1 MLKPEYFNDKA
12 DRMIE
17 LYRQLEDYI
26 FKDIAYRLLKSQ
38 SVSGTA
44 DRLIWKLE
52 QMGESRA
59 EIMNKLSKLTGL
71 SKRELKELLQDA
83 VITSWNDDL
92 STFNQMGINIVNPLE
107 NQAVMSVMNAEYQK
121 CQGELDNLTRTTMN
135 QAQVDLTRML
145 DEAELR
151 VASGVQ
157 SYSSAVCEILDN
169 YAKKGMV
176 IEYPTG
182 THRSLEA
189 AVRCCVVTSMNQ
201 TSAQIT
207 NQYILEGGIEYVLV
221 SAHLGARIQQP
232 GQPYL
237 AGHENWQGKVYRIRG
252 SEPGYPNLLEMTG
265 YDIGENGAGKVVNPL
280 GLHGYNCR
288 HSHQPWDKALKNP
301 YVDENGKST
310 IDTEESRKLY
320 QNQQKQR
327 AMERSIRA
335 TKRRLL
341 MKQQEIDLVA
351 ETDVKEI
358 LQNDYDKL
366 AYKLREQNKA
376 YNEFC
381 AENDLQKQSDRLK
394 VAGYKREQAAK
405 ANGRAR
411 AFENSNNVDEVEGNF
426 AELLKTASNKLT
438 THKPISLNEMNGK
451 YVTEVRAVID
461 SAPENVQSIINKYSD
476 KIQFVN
482 EKFNGTAHTVKGKI
496 YCNLKV
502 DAYDKRGAW
511 TTTFHEIGHS
521 IDAATN
527 KISCKYPF
535 FGQYLKKDF
544 DSLVK
549 LYQAEYNI
557 TKEKA
562 YIEIGEKLKPEKY
575 HMLSDLVGGITN
587 NQCRGSFFHKK
598 ENYWKKPHRLESE
611 AFAHFFSAVAR
622 NDEVKITA
630 IKGMFPNAFE
640 EFERLLE
647 EIK

>member
-26 FKDIAYRLLKSQ
+26 FKDIAYRLLESQ

-71 SKRELKELLQDA
+71 SKRELKELLQDS

-92 STFNQMGINIVNPLE
+92 STFNQIGINIVNPLE

-121 CQGELDNLTRTTMN
+121 CQGELNNLTRTTMN

-145 DEAELR
+145 DEAEMR

-176 IEYPTG
+176 VEYPTG

-381 AENDLQKQSDRLK
+381 TENDLQKQSDRLK

-405 ANGRAR
+405 ARGRAR
-411 AFENSNNVDEVEGNF
+411 AFENRSI
-426 AELLKTASNKLT
+426 K
-438 THKPISLNEMNGK
+438 KPM
-451 YVTEVRAVID
+451 
-461 SAPENVQSIINKYSD
+461 
-476 KIQFVN
+476 
-482 EKFNGTAHTVKGKI
+482 
-496 YCNLKV
+496 
-502 DAYDKRGAW
+502 
-511 TTTFHEIGHS
+511 
-521 IDAATN
+521 
-527 KISCKYPF
+527 
-535 FGQYLKKDF
+535 
-544 DSLVK
+544 
-549 LYQAEYNI
+549 
-557 TKEKA
+557 EKA
-562 YIEIGEKLKPEKY
+562 KNTGYTKRTK
-575 HMLSDLVGGITN
+575 
-587 NQCRGSFFHKK
+587 
-598 ENYWKKPHRLESE
+598 
-611 AFAHFFSAVAR
+611 
-622 NDEVKITA
+622 
-630 IKGMFPNAFE
+630 E
-640 EFERLLE
+640 EFEQIAQQIKKEITHYSDRPSKWSGKIIVNNSLINDDALGIKEWSCNISVVDTVDDGVIWHEMLHSCSGSYYKPEVYSTNEYIEEATVEWLKQQICKEKNLINACAYEDKTIVLQALNNRFSFGTDAEFAKEIFNIPLPERYQWLENRVDECLRQAGASFEDYNEVIGFVERL
-647 EIK
+647 KGGRNG

>member
-17 LYRQLEDYI
+17 LYRQMEDYI

-38 SVSGTA
+38 SVAGTA

-121 CQGELDNLTRTTMN
+121 CQGELNNLTRTTMN

-145 DEAELR
+145 DEAEMR
-151 VASGVQ
+151 VANGVQ

-341 MKQQEIDLVA
+341 MKQQEIDLAA

-381 AENDLQKQSDRLK
+381 TGNDLQKQSDRLK

-411 AFENSNNVDEVEGNF
+411 AFSSKSNENIKKSGAVYSYKNDPDGSKRQGI
-426 AELLKTASNKLT
+426 AEKLYEQT
-438 THKPISLNEMNGK
+438 RNRNSM
-451 YVTEVRAVID
+451 YEVRAIAKNSGMSESDIKKVYDHIYT
-461 SAPENVQSIINKYSD
+461 NKHLF
-476 KIQFVN
+476 K
-482 EKFNGTAHTVKGKI
+482 NGTIHLFDPDYEMAQSWQRLRNNNNIQPHDITL
-496 YCNLKV
+496 LK
-502 DAYDKRGAW
+502 
-511 TTTFHEIGHS
+511 HE
-521 IDAATN
+521 
-527 KISCKYPF
+527 
-535 FGQYLKKDF
+535 L
-544 DSLVK
+544 
-549 LYQAEYNI
+549 AEYNI
-557 TKEKA
+557 MGESIDIEYEPVHNEVTKKYNYQKELMQ
-562 YIEIGEKLKPEKY
+562 YLKE
-575 HMLSDLVGGITN
+575 
-587 NQCRGSFFHKK
+587 RGR
-598 ENYWKKPHRLESE
+598 E
-611 AFAHFFSAVAR
+611 
-622 NDEVKITA
+622 
-630 IKGMFPNAFE
+630 
-640 EFERLLE
+640 
-647 EIK
+647 

>member
-59 EIMNKLSKLTGL
+59 KIMNKLSKLTGL

-92 STFNQMGINIVNPLE
+92 STFNQIGINIVNPLE

-145 DEAELR
+145 DEAEMR

-176 IEYPTG
+176 VEYPTG

-381 AENDLQKQSDRLK
+381 TENDLQKQSDRLK

-405 ANGRAR
+405 ARGRAR
-411 AFENSNNVDEVEGNF
+411 AFENRSI
-426 AELLKTASNKLT
+426 K
-438 THKPISLNEMNGK
+438 KPM
-451 YVTEVRAVID
+451 
-461 SAPENVQSIINKYSD
+461 
-476 KIQFVN
+476 
-482 EKFNGTAHTVKGKI
+482 
-496 YCNLKV
+496 
-502 DAYDKRGAW
+502 
-511 TTTFHEIGHS
+511 
-521 IDAATN
+521 
-527 KISCKYPF
+527 
-535 FGQYLKKDF
+535 
-544 DSLVK
+544 
-549 LYQAEYNI
+549 
-557 TKEKA
+557 EKA
-562 YIEIGEKLKPEKY
+562 KNTGYTKRTK
-575 HMLSDLVGGITN
+575 
-587 NQCRGSFFHKK
+587 
-598 ENYWKKPHRLESE
+598 
-611 AFAHFFSAVAR
+611 
-622 NDEVKITA
+622 
-630 IKGMFPNAFE
+630 E
-640 EFERLLE
+640 EFEQIAQQIKKEITHYSDRPSKWSGKIIVNNSLINDDALGIKEWSCNISVVDTVDDGVIWHEMLHSCSGSYYKPEVYSTNEYIEEATVEWLKQQICKEKNLINACAYEDKTIVLQALNNRFSFGTDAEFAKEIFNIPLPERYQWLENRVDECLRQAGASFEDYNEVIGFVERL
-647 EIK
+647 KGGRNG

>member
-92 STFNQMGINIVNPLE
+92 STFNQIGINIVNPLE

-145 DEAELR
+145 DEAEMR

-176 IEYPTG
+176 VEYPTG

-301 YVDENGKST
+301 YIDENGKST

-381 AENDLQKQSDRLK
+381 TENDLQKQSDRLK

-405 ANGRAR
+405 ARGRAR
-411 AFENSNNVDEVEGNF
+411 AFENRSI
-426 AELLKTASNKLT
+426 K
-438 THKPISLNEMNGK
+438 KPM
-451 YVTEVRAVID
+451 
-461 SAPENVQSIINKYSD
+461 
-476 KIQFVN
+476 
-482 EKFNGTAHTVKGKI
+482 
-496 YCNLKV
+496 
-502 DAYDKRGAW
+502 
-511 TTTFHEIGHS
+511 
-521 IDAATN
+521 
-527 KISCKYPF
+527 
-535 FGQYLKKDF
+535 
-544 DSLVK
+544 
-549 LYQAEYNI
+549 
-557 TKEKA
+557 EKA
-562 YIEIGEKLKPEKY
+562 KNTGYTKRTK
-575 HMLSDLVGGITN
+575 
-587 NQCRGSFFHKK
+587 
-598 ENYWKKPHRLESE
+598 
-611 AFAHFFSAVAR
+611 
-622 NDEVKITA
+622 
-630 IKGMFPNAFE
+630 E
-640 EFERLLE
+640 EFEQIAQQIKKEITHYSDRPSKWSGKIIVNNSLINDDALGIKEWSCNISVVDTVDDGVIWHEMLHSCSGSYYKPEVYSTNEYIEEATVEWLKQQICKEKNLINACAYEDKTIVLQALNNRFSFGTDAEFAKEIFNIPLPERYQWLENRVDECLRQAGASFEDYNEVIGFVERL
-647 EIK
+647 KGGRNG

>member
-121 CQGELDNLTRTTMN
+121 CQGELNNLTRTTMN

-145 DEAELR
+145 DEAEMR

-176 IEYPTG
+176 VEYPTG

-381 AENDLQKQSDRLK
+381 TENDLQKQSDRLK

-411 AFENSNNVDEVEGNF
+411 AFSSKPNENIRKSGAVYSYKNDPDGSKRQGI
-426 AELLKTASNKLT
+426 AEKLYEQT
-438 THKPISLNEMNGK
+438 RNRNSM
-451 YVTEVRAVID
+451 YEVRAIAKNSGMSEADIKKVYDHIYT
-461 SAPENVQSIINKYSD
+461 NKHLF
-476 KIQFVN
+476 K
-482 EKFNGTAHTVKGKI
+482 NGTIHLFDPDYEMAQSWQRLRNNNNIQPHDITL
-496 YCNLKV
+496 LK
-502 DAYDKRGAW
+502 
-511 TTTFHEIGHS
+511 HE
-521 IDAATN
+521 
-527 KISCKYPF
+527 
-535 FGQYLKKDF
+535 L
-544 DSLVK
+544 
-549 LYQAEYNI
+549 AEYNI
-557 TKEKA
+557 MGESIDIEYEPVHNEVTKKYNYQKELMQ
-562 YIEIGEKLKPEKY
+562 YLKE
-575 HMLSDLVGGITN
+575 
-587 NQCRGSFFHKK
+587 RGR
-598 ENYWKKPHRLESE
+598 E
-611 AFAHFFSAVAR
+611 
-622 NDEVKITA
+622 
-630 IKGMFPNAFE
+630 
-640 EFERLLE
+640 
-647 EIK
+647 

>member
-92 STFNQMGINIVNPLE
+92 STFNQIGINIVNPLE

-121 CQGELDNLTRTTMN
+121 CQGELNNLTRTTMN

-145 DEAELR
+145 DEAEMR

-176 IEYPTG
+176 VEYPTG

-351 ETDVKEI
+351 EIDVKEI

-381 AENDLQKQSDRLK
+381 TENDLQKQSDRLK

-411 AFENSNNVDEVEGNF
+411 AFSS
-426 AELLKTASNKLT
+426 K
-438 THKPISLNEMNGK
+438 LNENIKKSGAVYSYKNDPDGSKRQGIAEKLYEQTRNRNSM
-451 YVTEVRAVID
+451 YEVRAIAKNSGMSEADIKKVYDHIYT
-461 SAPENVQSIINKYSD
+461 NKHLF
-476 KIQFVN
+476 K
-482 EKFNGTAHTVKGKI
+482 NGTIHLFDPDYEMAQSWQRLRNNNNIQPHDITL
-496 YCNLKV
+496 LK
-502 DAYDKRGAW
+502 
-511 TTTFHEIGHS
+511 HE
-521 IDAATN
+521 
-527 KISCKYPF
+527 
-535 FGQYLKKDF
+535 L
-544 DSLVK
+544 
-549 LYQAEYNI
+549 AEYNI
-557 TKEKA
+557 MGESIDIEYEPVHNEVTKKYNYQKELMQ
-562 YIEIGEKLKPEKY
+562 YLKE
-575 HMLSDLVGGITN
+575 
-587 NQCRGSFFHKK
+587 RGR
-598 ENYWKKPHRLESE
+598 E
-611 AFAHFFSAVAR
+611 
-622 NDEVKITA
+622 
-630 IKGMFPNAFE
+630 
-640 EFERLLE
+640 
-647 EIK
+647 

>member
-121 CQGELDNLTRTTMN
+121 CQGKLDNLTRTTMN

-145 DEAELR
+145 DEAEMR

-176 IEYPTG
+176 VEYPTG

-381 AENDLQKQSDRLK
+381 TENDLQKQSDRLK

-411 AFENSNNVDEVEGNF
+411 AFSS
-426 AELLKTASNKLT
+426 K
-438 THKPISLNEMNGK
+438 LNENIKKSGAVYSYKNDPDGSKRQGIAEKLYEQTRNRNSM
-451 YVTEVRAVID
+451 YEVRAIAKNSGMSEADIKKVYDHIYT
-461 SAPENVQSIINKYSD
+461 NKHLF
-476 KIQFVN
+476 K
-482 EKFNGTAHTVKGKI
+482 NGTIHLFDPDYEMAQSWQRLRNNNNIQPHDITL
-496 YCNLKV
+496 LK
-502 DAYDKRGAW
+502 
-511 TTTFHEIGHS
+511 HE
-521 IDAATN
+521 
-527 KISCKYPF
+527 
-535 FGQYLKKDF
+535 L
-544 DSLVK
+544 
-549 LYQAEYNI
+549 AEYNI
-557 TKEKA
+557 MGESIDIEYEPVHNEVTKKYNYQKELMQ
-562 YIEIGEKLKPEKY
+562 YLKE
-575 HMLSDLVGGITN
+575 
-587 NQCRGSFFHKK
+587 RGR
-598 ENYWKKPHRLESE
+598 E
-611 AFAHFFSAVAR
+611 
-622 NDEVKITA
+622 
-630 IKGMFPNAFE
+630 
-640 EFERLLE
+640 
-647 EIK
+647 

>member
-92 STFNQMGINIVNPLE
+92 STFNQIGINIVNPLE

-135 QAQVDLTRML
+135 QAQVDLTGML
-145 DEAELR
+145 DEAEMR

-176 IEYPTG
+176 VEYPTG

-381 AENDLQKQSDRLK
+381 TENDLQKQSDRLK

-405 ANGRAR
+405 ARGRAR
-411 AFENSNNVDEVEGNF
+411 AFENRSI
-426 AELLKTASNKLT
+426 K
-438 THKPISLNEMNGK
+438 KPM
-451 YVTEVRAVID
+451 
-461 SAPENVQSIINKYSD
+461 
-476 KIQFVN
+476 
-482 EKFNGTAHTVKGKI
+482 
-496 YCNLKV
+496 
-502 DAYDKRGAW
+502 
-511 TTTFHEIGHS
+511 
-521 IDAATN
+521 
-527 KISCKYPF
+527 
-535 FGQYLKKDF
+535 
-544 DSLVK
+544 
-549 LYQAEYNI
+549 
-557 TKEKA
+557 EKA
-562 YIEIGEKLKPEKY
+562 KNTGYTKRTK
-575 HMLSDLVGGITN
+575 
-587 NQCRGSFFHKK
+587 
-598 ENYWKKPHRLESE
+598 
-611 AFAHFFSAVAR
+611 
-622 NDEVKITA
+622 
-630 IKGMFPNAFE
+630 E
-640 EFERLLE
+640 EFEQIAQQIKKEITHYSDRPSKWSGKIIVNNSLINDDALGIKEWSCNISVVDTVDDGVIWHEMLHSCSGSYYKPEVYSTNEYIEEATVEWLKQQICKEKNLINACAYEDKTIVLQALNNRFSFGTDAEFAKEIFNIPLPERYQWLENRVDECLRQAGASFEDYNEVIGFVERL
-647 EIK
+647 KGGRNG

>member
-145 DEAELR
+145 DEAEMR

-176 IEYPTG
+176 VEYPTG

-221 SAHLGARIQQP
+221 SAHFGARIQQP

-381 AENDLQKQSDRLK
+381 TENDLQKQSDRLK

-405 ANGRAR
+405 ARGRAR
-411 AFENSNNVDEVEGNF
+411 AFENRSI
-426 AELLKTASNKLT
+426 K
-438 THKPISLNEMNGK
+438 KPM
-451 YVTEVRAVID
+451 
-461 SAPENVQSIINKYSD
+461 
-476 KIQFVN
+476 
-482 EKFNGTAHTVKGKI
+482 
-496 YCNLKV
+496 
-502 DAYDKRGAW
+502 
-511 TTTFHEIGHS
+511 
-521 IDAATN
+521 
-527 KISCKYPF
+527 
-535 FGQYLKKDF
+535 
-544 DSLVK
+544 
-549 LYQAEYNI
+549 
-557 TKEKA
+557 EKA
-562 YIEIGEKLKPEKY
+562 KNTGYTKRTK
-575 HMLSDLVGGITN
+575 
-587 NQCRGSFFHKK
+587 
-598 ENYWKKPHRLESE
+598 
-611 AFAHFFSAVAR
+611 
-622 NDEVKITA
+622 
-630 IKGMFPNAFE
+630 E
-640 EFERLLE
+640 EFEQIAQQIKKEITHYSDRPSKWSGKIIVNNSLINDDALGIKEWSCNISVVDTVDDGVIWHEMLHSCSGSYYKPEVYSTNEYIEEATVEWLKQQICKEKNLINACAYEDKTIVLQALNNRFSFGTDAEFAKEIFNIPLPERYQWLENRVDECLRQAGASFEDYNEVIGFVERL
-647 EIK
+647 KGGRNG

>member
-92 STFNQMGINIVNPLE
+92 STFNQIGINIVNPLE

-145 DEAELR
+145 DEAEMR

-176 IEYPTG
+176 VEYPTG

-301 YVDENGKST
+301 YVDEKGKST

-351 ETDVKEI
+351 EIDVKEI

-381 AENDLQKQSDRLK
+381 TENDLQKQSDRLK

-411 AFENSNNVDEVEGNF
+411 AFSS
-426 AELLKTASNKLT
+426 K
-438 THKPISLNEMNGK
+438 LNENIKKSGAVYSYKNDPDGSKRQGIAEKLYEQTRNRNSM
-451 YVTEVRAVID
+451 YEVRAIAKNSGMSEADIKKVYDHIYT
-461 SAPENVQSIINKYSD
+461 NKHLF
-476 KIQFVN
+476 K
-482 EKFNGTAHTVKGKI
+482 NGTIHLFDPDYEMAQSWQRLRNNNNIQPHDITL
-496 YCNLKV
+496 LK
-502 DAYDKRGAW
+502 
-511 TTTFHEIGHS
+511 HE
-521 IDAATN
+521 
-527 KISCKYPF
+527 
-535 FGQYLKKDF
+535 L
-544 DSLVK
+544 
-549 LYQAEYNI
+549 AEYNI
-557 TKEKA
+557 MGESIDIEYEPVHNEVTKKYNYQKELMQ
-562 YIEIGEKLKPEKY
+562 YLKE
-575 HMLSDLVGGITN
+575 
-587 NQCRGSFFHKK
+587 RGR
-598 ENYWKKPHRLESE
+598 E
-611 AFAHFFSAVAR
+611 
-622 NDEVKITA
+622 
-630 IKGMFPNAFE
+630 
-640 EFERLLE
+640 
-647 EIK
+647 

>member
-92 STFNQMGINIVNPLE
+92 SRFNQIGINIVNPLE

-145 DEAELR
+145 DEAEMR

-176 IEYPTG
+176 VEYPTG

-381 AENDLQKQSDRLK
+381 TENDLQKQSDRLK

-405 ANGRAR
+405 ARGRAR
-411 AFENSNNVDEVEGNF
+411 AFENRSIKNRWKKQKIQ
-426 AELLKTASNKLT
+426 AILKEQRK
-438 THKPISLNEMNGK
+438 SLN
-451 YVTEVRAVID
+451 
-461 SAPENVQSIINKYSD
+461 
-476 KIQFVN
+476 
-482 EKFNGTAHTVKGKI
+482 
-496 YCNLKV
+496 
-502 DAYDKRGAW
+502 
-511 TTTFHEIGHS
+511 
-521 IDAATN
+521 
-527 KISCKYPF
+527 
-535 FGQYLKKDF
+535 
-544 DSLVK
+544 
-549 LYQAEYNI
+549 
-557 TKEKA
+557 
-562 YIEIGEKLKPEKY
+562 
-575 HMLSDLVGGITN
+575 
-587 NQCRGSFFHKK
+587 
-598 ENYWKKPHRLESE
+598 RL
-611 AFAHFFSAVAR
+611 HNR
-622 NDEVKITA
+622 
-630 IKGMFPNAFE
+630 
-640 EFERLLE
+640 
-647 EIK
+647 

>member
-92 STFNQMGINIVNPLE
+92 SRFNQIGINIVNPLE

-145 DEAELR
+145 DEAEMR

-176 IEYPTG
+176 VEYPTG

-381 AENDLQKQSDRLK
+381 TENDLQKQSDRLK

-405 ANGRAR
+405 ARGRAR
-411 AFENSNNVDEVEGNF
+411 AFENRSI
-426 AELLKTASNKLT
+426 K
-438 THKPISLNEMNGK
+438 KPM
-451 YVTEVRAVID
+451 
-461 SAPENVQSIINKYSD
+461 
-476 KIQFVN
+476 
-482 EKFNGTAHTVKGKI
+482 
-496 YCNLKV
+496 
-502 DAYDKRGAW
+502 
-511 TTTFHEIGHS
+511 
-521 IDAATN
+521 
-527 KISCKYPF
+527 
-535 FGQYLKKDF
+535 
-544 DSLVK
+544 
-549 LYQAEYNI
+549 
-557 TKEKA
+557 EKA
-562 YIEIGEKLKPEKY
+562 KNTGYTKRTK
-575 HMLSDLVGGITN
+575 
-587 NQCRGSFFHKK
+587 
-598 ENYWKKPHRLESE
+598 
-611 AFAHFFSAVAR
+611 
-622 NDEVKITA
+622 
-630 IKGMFPNAFE
+630 E
-640 EFERLLE
+640 EFEQIAQQIKKEITHYSDRPSKWSGKIIVNNSLINDDALGIKEWSCNISVVDTVDDGVIWHEMLHSCSGSYYKPEVYSTNEYIEEATVEWLKQQICKEKNLINACAYEDKTIVLQALNNRFSFGTDAEFAREIFNIPLPERYQWLENRVDECLRQAGASFEDYNEVIGFVERL
-647 EIK
+647 KGGRNG

>member
-44 DRLIWKLE
+44 DRLVWKLE

-145 DEAELR
+145 DEAEMR

-157 SYSSAVCEILDN
+157 SYSSEVCEILDN

-176 IEYPTG
+176 VEYPTG

-301 YVDENGKST
+301 YVDEKGKST

-351 ETDVKEI
+351 EIDVKEI

-381 AENDLQKQSDRLK
+381 TENDLQKQSDRLK

-411 AFENSNNVDEVEGNF
+411 AFSS
-426 AELLKTASNKLT
+426 K
-438 THKPISLNEMNGK
+438 LNENIKKSGAVYSYKNDPDGSKRQGIAEKLYEQTRNRNSM
-451 YVTEVRAVID
+451 YEVRAIAKNSGMSEADIKKVYDHIYT
-461 SAPENVQSIINKYSD
+461 NKHLF
-476 KIQFVN
+476 K
-482 EKFNGTAHTVKGKI
+482 NGTIHLFDPDYEMAQSWQRLRNNNNIQPHDITL
-496 YCNLKV
+496 LK
-502 DAYDKRGAW
+502 
-511 TTTFHEIGHS
+511 HE
-521 IDAATN
+521 
-527 KISCKYPF
+527 
-535 FGQYLKKDF
+535 L
-544 DSLVK
+544 
-549 LYQAEYNI
+549 AEYNI
-557 TKEKA
+557 MGESIDIEYEPVHNEVTKKYNYQKELMQ
-562 YIEIGEKLKPEKY
+562 YLKE
-575 HMLSDLVGGITN
+575 
-587 NQCRGSFFHKK
+587 RGR
-598 ENYWKKPHRLESE
+598 E
-611 AFAHFFSAVAR
+611 
-622 NDEVKITA
+622 
-630 IKGMFPNAFE
+630 
-640 EFERLLE
+640 
-647 EIK
+647 

>member
-92 STFNQMGINIVNPLE
+92 SRFNQIGINIVNPLE

-145 DEAELR
+145 DEAEMR

-176 IEYPTG
+176 VEYPTG

-301 YVDENGKST
+301 YVDEKGKST

-381 AENDLQKQSDRLK
+381 TGNDLQKQSDRLK

-411 AFENSNNVDEVEGNF
+411 AFSSKSNENIKKSGAVYSYKNDPDGSKRQGI
-426 AELLKTASNKLT
+426 AEKLYEQT
-438 THKPISLNEMNGK
+438 RNRNSM
-451 YVTEVRAVID
+451 YEVRAIAKNSGMSESDIKKVYDHIYT
-461 SAPENVQSIINKYSD
+461 NKHLF
-476 KIQFVN
+476 K
-482 EKFNGTAHTVKGKI
+482 NGTIHLFDPDYEMAQSWQRLRNNNNIQPHDITL
-496 YCNLKV
+496 LK
-502 DAYDKRGAW
+502 
-511 TTTFHEIGHS
+511 HE
-521 IDAATN
+521 
-527 KISCKYPF
+527 
-535 FGQYLKKDF
+535 L
-544 DSLVK
+544 
-549 LYQAEYNI
+549 AEYNI
-557 TKEKA
+557 MGESIDIEYEPVHNEVTKKYNYQKELMQ
-562 YIEIGEKLKPEKY
+562 YLKE
-575 HMLSDLVGGITN
+575 
-587 NQCRGSFFHKK
+587 RGR
-598 ENYWKKPHRLESE
+598 E
-611 AFAHFFSAVAR
+611 
-622 NDEVKITA
+622 
-630 IKGMFPNAFE
+630 
-640 EFERLLE
+640 
-647 EIK
+647 

>member
-92 STFNQMGINIVNPLE
+92 STFNQIGINIVNPLE

-121 CQGELDNLTRTTMN
+121 CQGELYNLTRTTMN
-135 QAQVDLTRML
+135 QAQVDLTGML
-145 DEAELR
+145 DEAEMR

-176 IEYPTG
+176 VEYPTG

-301 YVDENGKST
+301 YVDEKGKST

-381 AENDLQKQSDRLK
+381 TENDLQKQSDRLK

-411 AFENSNNVDEVEGNF
+411 AFSS
-426 AELLKTASNKLT
+426 K
-438 THKPISLNEMNGK
+438 LNENIKKSGAVYSYKNDPDGSKRQGIAEKLYEQTRNRNSM
-451 YVTEVRAVID
+451 YEVRAIAKNSGMSEADIKKVYDHIYT
-461 SAPENVQSIINKYSD
+461 NKHLF
-476 KIQFVN
+476 K
-482 EKFNGTAHTVKGKI
+482 NGTIHLFDPDYEMAQSWQRLRNNNNIQPHDITL
-496 YCNLKV
+496 LK
-502 DAYDKRGAW
+502 
-511 TTTFHEIGHS
+511 HE
-521 IDAATN
+521 
-527 KISCKYPF
+527 
-535 FGQYLKKDF
+535 L
-544 DSLVK
+544 
-549 LYQAEYNI
+549 AEYNI
-557 TKEKA
+557 MGESIDIEYEPVHNEVTKKYNYQKELMQ
-562 YIEIGEKLKPEKY
+562 YLKE
-575 HMLSDLVGGITN
+575 
-587 NQCRGSFFHKK
+587 RGR
-598 ENYWKKPHRLESE
+598 E
-611 AFAHFFSAVAR
+611 
-622 NDEVKITA
+622 
-630 IKGMFPNAFE
+630 
-640 EFERLLE
+640 
-647 EIK
+647 

>member
-92 STFNQMGINIVNPLE
+92 STFNQIGINIVNPLE

-145 DEAELR
+145 DEAEMR

-176 IEYPTG
+176 VEYPTG

-405 ANGRAR
+405 ARGRAR
-411 AFENSNNVDEVEGNF
+411 AFENRSI
-426 AELLKTASNKLT
+426 K
-438 THKPISLNEMNGK
+438 KPM
-451 YVTEVRAVID
+451 
-461 SAPENVQSIINKYSD
+461 
-476 KIQFVN
+476 
-482 EKFNGTAHTVKGKI
+482 
-496 YCNLKV
+496 
-502 DAYDKRGAW
+502 
-511 TTTFHEIGHS
+511 
-521 IDAATN
+521 
-527 KISCKYPF
+527 
-535 FGQYLKKDF
+535 
-544 DSLVK
+544 
-549 LYQAEYNI
+549 
-557 TKEKA
+557 EKA
-562 YIEIGEKLKPEKY
+562 KNTGYTKRTK
-575 HMLSDLVGGITN
+575 
-587 NQCRGSFFHKK
+587 
-598 ENYWKKPHRLESE
+598 
-611 AFAHFFSAVAR
+611 
-622 NDEVKITA
+622 
-630 IKGMFPNAFE
+630 E
-640 EFERLLE
+640 EFEQIAQQIKKEITHYSDRPSKWSGKIIVNNSLINDDALGIKEWSCNISVVDTVDDGVIWHEMLHSCSGSYYKPEVYSTNEYIEEATVEWLKQQICKEKNLINACAYEDKTIVLQALNNRFSFGTDAEFAKEIFNIPLPERYQWLENRVDECLRQAGASFEDYNEVIGFVERL
-647 EIK
+647 KGGRNG

>member
-1 MLKPEYFNDKA
+1 MQYDKTVGNVNIKVNTTRL
-12 DRMIE
+12 DRNTME
-17 LYRQLEDYI
+17 AQ
-26 FKDIAYRLLKSQ
+26 KLL
-38 SVSGTA
+38 
-44 DRLIWKLE
+44 
-52 QMGESRA
+52 
-59 EIMNKLSKLTGL
+59 N
-71 SKRELKELLQDA
+71 
-83 VITSWNDDL
+83 
-92 STFNQMGINIVNPLE
+92 
-107 NQAVMSVMNAEYQK
+107 MSVMNAEYQK
-121 CQGELDNLTRTTMN
+121 CQGELNNLTRTTMN

-145 DEAELR
+145 DEAEMR

-176 IEYPTG
+176 VEYPTG

-189 AVRCCVVTSMNQ
+189 AVRCCVVASMNQ

-381 AENDLQKQSDRLK
+381 TENDLQKQSDRLK

-405 ANGRAR
+405 ARGRAR
-411 AFENSNNVDEVEGNF
+411 AFENRSI
-426 AELLKTASNKLT
+426 K
-438 THKPISLNEMNGK
+438 KPM
-451 YVTEVRAVID
+451 
-461 SAPENVQSIINKYSD
+461 
-476 KIQFVN
+476 
-482 EKFNGTAHTVKGKI
+482 
-496 YCNLKV
+496 
-502 DAYDKRGAW
+502 
-511 TTTFHEIGHS
+511 
-521 IDAATN
+521 
-527 KISCKYPF
+527 
-535 FGQYLKKDF
+535 
-544 DSLVK
+544 
-549 LYQAEYNI
+549 
-557 TKEKA
+557 EKA
-562 YIEIGEKLKPEKY
+562 KNTGYTKRTK
-575 HMLSDLVGGITN
+575 
-587 NQCRGSFFHKK
+587 
-598 ENYWKKPHRLESE
+598 
-611 AFAHFFSAVAR
+611 
-622 NDEVKITA
+622 
-630 IKGMFPNAFE
+630 E
-640 EFERLLE
+640 EFEQIAQQIKKEITHYSDRPSKWSGKIIVNNSLINDDALGIKEWSCNISVVDTVDDGVIWHEMLHSCSGSYYKPEVYSTNEYIEEATVEWLKQQICKEKNLINACAYEDKTIVLQALNNRFSFGTDAEFAKEIFNIPLPERYQWLENRVDECLRKAGASFEDYNEVIGFVERL
-647 EIK
+647 KGGRNG

>member
-92 STFNQMGINIVNPLE
+92 SRFNQIGINIVNPLE

-145 DEAELR
+145 DEAEMR

-176 IEYPTG
+176 VEYPTG

-310 IDTEESRKLY
+310 IDTDESRKLY

-381 AENDLQKQSDRLK
+381 TENDLQKQSDRLK

-405 ANGRAR
+405 ARGRAR
-411 AFENSNNVDEVEGNF
+411 AFENRSI
-426 AELLKTASNKLT
+426 K
-438 THKPISLNEMNGK
+438 KPM
-451 YVTEVRAVID
+451 
-461 SAPENVQSIINKYSD
+461 
-476 KIQFVN
+476 
-482 EKFNGTAHTVKGKI
+482 
-496 YCNLKV
+496 
-502 DAYDKRGAW
+502 
-511 TTTFHEIGHS
+511 
-521 IDAATN
+521 
-527 KISCKYPF
+527 
-535 FGQYLKKDF
+535 
-544 DSLVK
+544 
-549 LYQAEYNI
+549 
-557 TKEKA
+557 EKA
-562 YIEIGEKLKPEKY
+562 KNTGYTKRTK
-575 HMLSDLVGGITN
+575 
-587 NQCRGSFFHKK
+587 
-598 ENYWKKPHRLESE
+598 
-611 AFAHFFSAVAR
+611 
-622 NDEVKITA
+622 
-630 IKGMFPNAFE
+630 E
-640 EFERLLE
+640 EFEQIAQQIKKEITHYSDRPSKWSGKIIVNNSLINDDALGIKEWSCNISVVDTVDDGVIWHEMLHSCSGSYYKPEVYSTNEYIEEATVEWLKQQICKEKNLINACAYEDKTIVLQALNNRFSFGTDAEFAKEIFNIPLPERYQWLENRVDECLRQAGASFEDYTEVIGVVERL
-647 EIK
+647 KGGRNG

>member
-92 STFNQMGINIVNPLE
+92 STFNQIGINIVNPLE

-145 DEAELR
+145 DEAEMR

-176 IEYPTG
+176 VEYPTG

-366 AYKLREQNKA
+366 AYKLREQNKL

-411 AFENSNNVDEVEGNF
+411 AFSSKSNENIRKSGAVYSYKNDPDGSKRQDI
-426 AELLKTASNKLT
+426 AEKLYEQT
-438 THKPISLNEMNGK
+438 RNRNSV
-451 YVTEVRAVID
+451 YEVRAIAKH
-461 SAPENVQSIINKYSD
+461 SGMPEADIKKVYDHIYTNKHLF
-476 KIQFVN
+476 K
-482 EKFNGTAHTVKGKI
+482 NGTIHLFDPDYEMAQSWQRLRNNNNIQPHDITL
-496 YCNLKV
+496 LK
-502 DAYDKRGAW
+502 
-511 TTTFHEIGHS
+511 HE
-521 IDAATN
+521 
-527 KISCKYPF
+527 
-535 FGQYLKKDF
+535 L
-544 DSLVK
+544 
-549 LYQAEYNI
+549 AEYNI
-557 TKEKA
+557 MGESIDIEYEPVHNEVTKKYNYQKELMQ
-562 YIEIGEKLKPEKY
+562 YLKE
-575 HMLSDLVGGITN
+575 
-587 NQCRGSFFHKK
+587 RGR
-598 ENYWKKPHRLESE
+598 E
-611 AFAHFFSAVAR
+611 
-622 NDEVKITA
+622 
-630 IKGMFPNAFE
+630 
-640 EFERLLE
+640 
-647 EIK
+647 

>member
-121 CQGELDNLTRTTMN
+121 CQGELNNLTRTTMN

-145 DEAELR
+145 DEAEMR

-176 IEYPTG
+176 VEYPTG

-301 YVDENGKST
+301 YIDENGKST

-327 AMERSIRA
+327 AMERSIRT

-381 AENDLQKQSDRLK
+381 TENDLQKQSDRLK

-405 ANGRAR
+405 ARGRAR
-411 AFENSNNVDEVEGNF
+411 AFENRSI
-426 AELLKTASNKLT
+426 K
-438 THKPISLNEMNGK
+438 KPM
-451 YVTEVRAVID
+451 
-461 SAPENVQSIINKYSD
+461 
-476 KIQFVN
+476 
-482 EKFNGTAHTVKGKI
+482 
-496 YCNLKV
+496 
-502 DAYDKRGAW
+502 
-511 TTTFHEIGHS
+511 
-521 IDAATN
+521 
-527 KISCKYPF
+527 
-535 FGQYLKKDF
+535 
-544 DSLVK
+544 
-549 LYQAEYNI
+549 
-557 TKEKA
+557 EKA
-562 YIEIGEKLKPEKY
+562 KNIGYTKRTK
-575 HMLSDLVGGITN
+575 
-587 NQCRGSFFHKK
+587 
-598 ENYWKKPHRLESE
+598 
-611 AFAHFFSAVAR
+611 
-622 NDEVKITA
+622 
-630 IKGMFPNAFE
+630 E
-640 EFERLLE
+640 EFEQIAQQIKKEITHYSDRPSKWSGKIIVNNSLINDDALGIKEWSCNISVVDTVDDGVIWHEMLHSCSGSYYKPEVYSTNEYIEEATVEWLKQQICKEKNLINACAYEDKTIVLQALNNRFSFGTDAEFAKEIFNIPLPERYQWLENRVDECLRQAGASFEDYNEVIGFVERL
-647 EIK
+647 KGGRNG

>member
-92 STFNQMGINIVNPLE
+92 STFNQIGINIVNPLE

-121 CQGELDNLTRTTMN
+121 CQGELYNLTRTTMN
-135 QAQVDLTRML
+135 QAQVDLTGML
-145 DEAELR
+145 DEAEMR

-176 IEYPTG
+176 VEYPTG

-288 HSHQPWDKALKNP
+288 HSHQPWDKDLKNP
-301 YVDENGKST
+301 YVDEKGKST

-381 AENDLQKQSDRLK
+381 TENDLQKQSDRLK

-405 ANGRAR
+405 ARGRAR
-411 AFENSNNVDEVEGNF
+411 AFENRSI
-426 AELLKTASNKLT
+426 K
-438 THKPISLNEMNGK
+438 KPM
-451 YVTEVRAVID
+451 
-461 SAPENVQSIINKYSD
+461 
-476 KIQFVN
+476 
-482 EKFNGTAHTVKGKI
+482 
-496 YCNLKV
+496 
-502 DAYDKRGAW
+502 
-511 TTTFHEIGHS
+511 
-521 IDAATN
+521 
-527 KISCKYPF
+527 
-535 FGQYLKKDF
+535 
-544 DSLVK
+544 
-549 LYQAEYNI
+549 
-557 TKEKA
+557 EKA
-562 YIEIGEKLKPEKY
+562 KNTGYTKRTK
-575 HMLSDLVGGITN
+575 
-587 NQCRGSFFHKK
+587 
-598 ENYWKKPHRLESE
+598 
-611 AFAHFFSAVAR
+611 
-622 NDEVKITA
+622 
-630 IKGMFPNAFE
+630 E
-640 EFERLLE
+640 EFEQIAQQIKKEITHYSDRPSKWSGKIIVNNSLINDDALGIKEWSCNISVVDTVDDGVIWHEMLHSCSGSYYKPEVYSTNEYIEEATVEWLKQQICKEKNLINACAYEDKTIVLQALNNRFSFGTDAEFAKEIFNIPLPERYQWLENRVDECLRQAGASFEDYNEVIGFVERL
-647 EIK
+647 KGGRNG

>member
-145 DEAELR
+145 DEAEMR
-151 VASGVQ
+151 VANGVQ

-176 IEYPTG
+176 VEYPTG

-381 AENDLQKQSDRLK
+381 TENDLQKQSDRLK

-411 AFENSNNVDEVEGNF
+411 AFENWNENIIKQKSRKSIAKESSGVKINF
-426 AELLKTASNKLT
+426 KKT
-438 THKPISLNEMNGK
+438 
-451 YVTEVRAVID
+451 
-461 SAPENVQSIINKYSD
+461 
-476 KIQFVN
+476 
-482 EKFNGTAHTVKGKI
+482 
-496 YCNLKV
+496 
-502 DAYDKRGAW
+502 
-511 TTTFHEIGHS
+511 
-521 IDAATN
+521 
-527 KISCKYPF
+527 
-535 FGQYLKKDF
+535 
-544 DSLVK
+544 
-549 LYQAEYNI
+549 
-557 TKEKA
+557 
-562 YIEIGEKLKPEKY
+562 IGEKIFSQNLSKVNPNYGKDVAFSENCQRCVPTYEMRARGYDVTAKGKYLEYDPLTNDFTLAWENPYIVSCYNGNGRSELEKY
-575 HMLSDLVGGITN
+575 MSTFGEGARAEVRVSWKNANGVGHVFVAEQKNGRTEYYDP
-587 NQCRGSFFHKK
+587 QSGV
-598 ENYWKKPHRLESE
+598 ENCQEYFDYAADGETTFVRIDNAEP
-611 AFAHFFSAVAR
+611 SALIYECCE
-622 NDEVKITA
+622 EVKQ
-630 IKGMFPNAFE
+630 
-640 EFERLLE
+640 
-647 EIK
+647 

>member
-59 EIMNKLSKLTGL
+59 KIMNKLSKLTGL

-92 STFNQMGINIVNPLE
+92 STFNQIGINIVNPLE

-145 DEAELR
+145 DEAEMR

-176 IEYPTG
+176 VEYPTG

-265 YDIGENGAGKVVNPL
+265 YDIGENGTGKVVNPL

-381 AENDLQKQSDRLK
+381 TENDLQKQSDRLK

-405 ANGRAR
+405 ARGRAR
-411 AFENSNNVDEVEGNF
+411 AFENRSI
-426 AELLKTASNKLT
+426 K
-438 THKPISLNEMNGK
+438 KPM
-451 YVTEVRAVID
+451 
-461 SAPENVQSIINKYSD
+461 
-476 KIQFVN
+476 
-482 EKFNGTAHTVKGKI
+482 
-496 YCNLKV
+496 
-502 DAYDKRGAW
+502 
-511 TTTFHEIGHS
+511 
-521 IDAATN
+521 
-527 KISCKYPF
+527 
-535 FGQYLKKDF
+535 
-544 DSLVK
+544 
-549 LYQAEYNI
+549 
-557 TKEKA
+557 EKA
-562 YIEIGEKLKPEKY
+562 KNTGYTKRTK
-575 HMLSDLVGGITN
+575 
-587 NQCRGSFFHKK
+587 
-598 ENYWKKPHRLESE
+598 
-611 AFAHFFSAVAR
+611 
-622 NDEVKITA
+622 
-630 IKGMFPNAFE
+630 E
-640 EFERLLE
+640 EFEQIAQQIKKEITHYSDRPSKWSGKIIVNNSLINDDALGIKEWSCNISVVDTVDDGVIWHEMLHSCSGSYYKPEVYSTNEYIEEATVEWLKQQICKEKNLINACAYEDKTIVLQALNNRFSFGTDAEFAKEIFNIPLPERYQWLENRVDECLRQAGASFEDYNEVIGFVERL
-647 EIK
+647 KGGRNG

>member
-52 QMGESRA
+52 QMGESWA

-121 CQGELDNLTRTTMN
+121 CQGELNNLTRTTMN

-145 DEAELR
+145 DEAEMR
-151 VASGVQ
+151 VASGAQ

-176 IEYPTG
+176 VEYPTG

-381 AENDLQKQSDRLK
+381 TENDLQKQSDRLK

-405 ANGRAR
+405 ARGRAR
-411 AFENSNNVDEVEGNF
+411 AFENRSI
-426 AELLKTASNKLT
+426 K
-438 THKPISLNEMNGK
+438 KPM
-451 YVTEVRAVID
+451 
-461 SAPENVQSIINKYSD
+461 
-476 KIQFVN
+476 
-482 EKFNGTAHTVKGKI
+482 
-496 YCNLKV
+496 
-502 DAYDKRGAW
+502 
-511 TTTFHEIGHS
+511 
-521 IDAATN
+521 
-527 KISCKYPF
+527 
-535 FGQYLKKDF
+535 
-544 DSLVK
+544 
-549 LYQAEYNI
+549 
-557 TKEKA
+557 EKA
-562 YIEIGEKLKPEKY
+562 KNTGYTKRTK
-575 HMLSDLVGGITN
+575 
-587 NQCRGSFFHKK
+587 
-598 ENYWKKPHRLESE
+598 
-611 AFAHFFSAVAR
+611 
-622 NDEVKITA
+622 
-630 IKGMFPNAFE
+630 E
-640 EFERLLE
+640 EFEQIAQQIKKEITHYSDRPSKWSGKIIVNNSLINDDALGIKEWSCNISVVDTVDDGVIWHEMLHSCSGSYYKPEVYSTNEYIEEATVEWLKQQICKEKNLINACAYEDKTIVLQALNNRFSFGTDAEFAKEIFNIPLPERYQWLENRVDECLRQAGASFEDYNEVIGFVERL
-647 EIK
+647 KGGRNG

>member
-92 STFNQMGINIVNPLE
+92 STFNQIGINIVNPLE

-135 QAQVDLTRML
+135 QAQVDLTGML
-145 DEAELR
+145 DEAEMR

-176 IEYPTG
+176 VEYPTG

-207 NQYILEGGIEYVLV
+207 NQYILDGGIEYVLV

-351 ETDVKEI
+351 EIDVKEI

-381 AENDLQKQSDRLK
+381 TENDLQKQSDRLK

-411 AFENSNNVDEVEGNF
+411 AFSS
-426 AELLKTASNKLT
+426 K
-438 THKPISLNEMNGK
+438 LNENIKKSGAVYSYKNDPDGSKRQGIAEKLYEQTRNRNSM
-451 YVTEVRAVID
+451 YEVRAIAKNSGMSEADIKKVYDHIYT
-461 SAPENVQSIINKYSD
+461 NKHLF
-476 KIQFVN
+476 K
-482 EKFNGTAHTVKGKI
+482 NGTIHLFDPDYEMAQSWQRLRNNNNIQPHDITL
-496 YCNLKV
+496 LK
-502 DAYDKRGAW
+502 
-511 TTTFHEIGHS
+511 HE
-521 IDAATN
+521 
-527 KISCKYPF
+527 
-535 FGQYLKKDF
+535 L
-544 DSLVK
+544 
-549 LYQAEYNI
+549 AEYNI
-557 TKEKA
+557 MGESIDIEYEPVHNEVTKKYNYQKELMQ
-562 YIEIGEKLKPEKY
+562 YLKE
-575 HMLSDLVGGITN
+575 
-587 NQCRGSFFHKK
+587 RGR
-598 ENYWKKPHRLESE
+598 E
-611 AFAHFFSAVAR
+611 
-622 NDEVKITA
+622 
-630 IKGMFPNAFE
+630 
-640 EFERLLE
+640 
-647 EIK
+647 

>member
-92 STFNQMGINIVNPLE
+92 SRFNQIGINIVNPLE

-121 CQGELDNLTRTTMN
+121 CQGELNNLTRTTMN

-145 DEAELR
+145 DEAEMR

-176 IEYPTG
+176 VEYPTG

-381 AENDLQKQSDRLK
+381 TENDLQKQSDRLK

-405 ANGRAR
+405 ARGRAR
-411 AFENSNNVDEVEGNF
+411 AFENRSI
-426 AELLKTASNKLT
+426 K
-438 THKPISLNEMNGK
+438 KPM
-451 YVTEVRAVID
+451 
-461 SAPENVQSIINKYSD
+461 
-476 KIQFVN
+476 
-482 EKFNGTAHTVKGKI
+482 
-496 YCNLKV
+496 
-502 DAYDKRGAW
+502 
-511 TTTFHEIGHS
+511 
-521 IDAATN
+521 
-527 KISCKYPF
+527 
-535 FGQYLKKDF
+535 
-544 DSLVK
+544 
-549 LYQAEYNI
+549 
-557 TKEKA
+557 EKA
-562 YIEIGEKLKPEKY
+562 KNTGYTKRTK
-575 HMLSDLVGGITN
+575 
-587 NQCRGSFFHKK
+587 
-598 ENYWKKPHRLESE
+598 
-611 AFAHFFSAVAR
+611 
-622 NDEVKITA
+622 
-630 IKGMFPNAFE
+630 E
-640 EFERLLE
+640 EFEQIAQQIKKEITHYSDRPSKWSGKIIVNNSLINDDALGIKEWSCNISVVDTVDDGVIWHEMLHSCSGSYYKPEVYSTNEYIEEATVEWLKQQICKEKNLINACAYEDKTIVLQALNNRFSFGTDAEFAKEIFNIPLPERYQWLENRVDECLRQAGASFEDYNEVIGFVERL
-647 EIK
+647 KGGRNG

>member
-145 DEAELR
+145 DEAEMR
-151 VASGVQ
+151 VANGVQ

-176 IEYPTG
+176 VEYPTG

-301 YVDENGKST
+301 YVDEKGKST

-381 AENDLQKQSDRLK
+381 TGNDLQKQSDRLK

-411 AFENSNNVDEVEGNF
+411 AFSSKSNENIKKSGAVYSYKNDPDGSKRQGI
-426 AELLKTASNKLT
+426 AEKLYEQT
-438 THKPISLNEMNGK
+438 QNRNSM
-451 YVTEVRAVID
+451 YEVRAIAKNSGMSESDIKKVYDHIYT
-461 SAPENVQSIINKYSD
+461 NKHLF
-476 KIQFVN
+476 K
-482 EKFNGTAHTVKGKI
+482 NGTIHLFDPDYEMAQSWQRLRNNNNIQPHDITL
-496 YCNLKV
+496 LK
-502 DAYDKRGAW
+502 
-511 TTTFHEIGHS
+511 HE
-521 IDAATN
+521 
-527 KISCKYPF
+527 
-535 FGQYLKKDF
+535 L
-544 DSLVK
+544 
-549 LYQAEYNI
+549 AEYNI
-557 TKEKA
+557 MGESIDIEYEPVHNEVTKKYNYQKELMQ
-562 YIEIGEKLKPEKY
+562 YLKE
-575 HMLSDLVGGITN
+575 
-587 NQCRGSFFHKK
+587 RGR
-598 ENYWKKPHRLESE
+598 E
-611 AFAHFFSAVAR
+611 
-622 NDEVKITA
+622 
-630 IKGMFPNAFE
+630 
-640 EFERLLE
+640 
-647 EIK
+647 

>member
-92 STFNQMGINIVNPLE
+92 STFNQIGINIVNPLE

-145 DEAELR
+145 DEAEMR

-176 IEYPTG
+176 VEYPTG

-265 YDIGENGAGKVVNPL
+265 YDIGENGTGKVVNPL

-381 AENDLQKQSDRLK
+381 TENDLQKQSDRLK

-411 AFENSNNVDEVEGNF
+411 AFENWNENIIKQKSRKSIAKESSGVKINF
-426 AELLKTASNKLT
+426 KKT
-438 THKPISLNEMNGK
+438 
-451 YVTEVRAVID
+451 
-461 SAPENVQSIINKYSD
+461 
-476 KIQFVN
+476 
-482 EKFNGTAHTVKGKI
+482 
-496 YCNLKV
+496 
-502 DAYDKRGAW
+502 
-511 TTTFHEIGHS
+511 
-521 IDAATN
+521 
-527 KISCKYPF
+527 
-535 FGQYLKKDF
+535 
-544 DSLVK
+544 
-549 LYQAEYNI
+549 
-557 TKEKA
+557 
-562 YIEIGEKLKPEKY
+562 IGEKIFSQNLSKVNPNYGKDVAFSENCQRCVPTYEMRARGYDVTAKGKYLEYDPLTNDFTLAWENPYIVSCYNGNGRSELEKY
-575 HMLSDLVGGITN
+575 MSTFGEGARAEVRVSWKNANGVGHVFVAEQKNGRTEYYDP
-587 NQCRGSFFHKK
+587 QSGV
-598 ENYWKKPHRLESE
+598 ENCQEYFDYAADGETTFVRIDNAEP
-611 AFAHFFSAVAR
+611 SALIYECCE
-622 NDEVKITA
+622 EVKQ
-630 IKGMFPNAFE
+630 
-640 EFERLLE
+640 
-647 EIK
+647 

>member
-92 STFNQMGINIVNPLE
+92 STFNQIGINIANPLE

-145 DEAELR
+145 DEAEMR

-176 IEYPTG
+176 VEYPTG

-381 AENDLQKQSDRLK
+381 TGNDLQKQSDRLK

-411 AFENSNNVDEVEGNF
+411 AFSSKSNENIKKSGAVYSYKNDPDGSKRQGI
-426 AELLKTASNKLT
+426 AEKLYEQT
-438 THKPISLNEMNGK
+438 RNRNSM
-451 YVTEVRAVID
+451 YEVRAIAKNSGMSESDIKKVYDHIYT
-461 SAPENVQSIINKYSD
+461 NKHLF
-476 KIQFVN
+476 K
-482 EKFNGTAHTVKGKI
+482 NGTIHLFDPDYEMAQSWQRLRNNNNIQPHDITL
-496 YCNLKV
+496 LK
-502 DAYDKRGAW
+502 
-511 TTTFHEIGHS
+511 HE
-521 IDAATN
+521 
-527 KISCKYPF
+527 
-535 FGQYLKKDF
+535 L
-544 DSLVK
+544 
-549 LYQAEYNI
+549 AEYNI
-557 TKEKA
+557 MGESIDIEYEPVHNEVTKKYNYQKELMQ
-562 YIEIGEKLKPEKY
+562 YLKE
-575 HMLSDLVGGITN
+575 
-587 NQCRGSFFHKK
+587 RGR
-598 ENYWKKPHRLESE
+598 E
-611 AFAHFFSAVAR
+611 
-622 NDEVKITA
+622 
-630 IKGMFPNAFE
+630 
-640 EFERLLE
+640 
-647 EIK
+647 

>member
-59 EIMNKLSKLTGL
+59 EIMNKLSKLTDL

-92 STFNQMGINIVNPLE
+92 STFNQIGINIANPLE
-107 NQAVMSVMNAEYQK
+107 NQAVMPVMNAEYQK

-145 DEAELR
+145 DEAEMR

-176 IEYPTG
+176 VEYPTG

-381 AENDLQKQSDRLK
+381 TENDLQKQSDRLK

-405 ANGRAR
+405 ARGRAR
-411 AFENSNNVDEVEGNF
+411 AFENRSI
-426 AELLKTASNKLT
+426 K
-438 THKPISLNEMNGK
+438 KPM
-451 YVTEVRAVID
+451 
-461 SAPENVQSIINKYSD
+461 
-476 KIQFVN
+476 
-482 EKFNGTAHTVKGKI
+482 
-496 YCNLKV
+496 
-502 DAYDKRGAW
+502 
-511 TTTFHEIGHS
+511 
-521 IDAATN
+521 
-527 KISCKYPF
+527 
-535 FGQYLKKDF
+535 
-544 DSLVK
+544 
-549 LYQAEYNI
+549 
-557 TKEKA
+557 EKA
-562 YIEIGEKLKPEKY
+562 KNTGYTKRTK
-575 HMLSDLVGGITN
+575 
-587 NQCRGSFFHKK
+587 
-598 ENYWKKPHRLESE
+598 
-611 AFAHFFSAVAR
+611 
-622 NDEVKITA
+622 
-630 IKGMFPNAFE
+630 E
-640 EFERLLE
+640 EFEQIAQQIKKEITHYSDRPSKWSGKIIVNNSLINDDALGIKEWSCNISVVDTVDDGVIWHEMLHSCSGSYYKPEVYSTNEYIEEATVEWLKQQICKEKNLINACAYEDKTIVLQALNNRFSFGTDAEFAKEIFNIPLPERYQWLENRVDECLRQAGASFEDYNEVIGFVERL
-647 EIK
+647 KGGRNG

>member
-92 STFNQMGINIVNPLE
+92 STFNQIGINIVNPLE

-121 CQGELDNLTRTTMN
+121 CQGELNNLTRTTMN

-145 DEAELR
+145 DEAEMR

-176 IEYPTG
+176 VEYPTG

-381 AENDLQKQSDRLK
+381 TENDLQKQSDRLK

-411 AFENSNNVDEVEGNF
+411 AFSS
-426 AELLKTASNKLT
+426 K
-438 THKPISLNEMNGK
+438 LNENIKKSGAVYSYKNDPDGSKRQGIAEKLYEQTRNRNSM
-451 YVTEVRAVID
+451 YEVRAIAKNSGMSEADIKKVYDHIYT
-461 SAPENVQSIINKYSD
+461 NKHLF
-476 KIQFVN
+476 K
-482 EKFNGTAHTVKGKI
+482 NGTIHLFDPDYEMAQSWQRLRNNNNIQPHDITL
-496 YCNLKV
+496 LK
-502 DAYDKRGAW
+502 
-511 TTTFHEIGHS
+511 HE
-521 IDAATN
+521 
-527 KISCKYPF
+527 
-535 FGQYLKKDF
+535 L
-544 DSLVK
+544 
-549 LYQAEYNI
+549 AEYNI
-557 TKEKA
+557 MGESIDIEYEPVHNEVTKKYNYQKELMQ
-562 YIEIGEKLKPEKY
+562 YLKE
-575 HMLSDLVGGITN
+575 
-587 NQCRGSFFHKK
+587 RGR
-598 ENYWKKPHRLESE
+598 E
-611 AFAHFFSAVAR
+611 
-622 NDEVKITA
+622 
-630 IKGMFPNAFE
+630 
-640 EFERLLE
+640 
-647 EIK
+647 

>member
-59 EIMNKLSKLTGL
+59 EIMNKLFKLTGL

-83 VITSWNDDL
+83 VIASWNDDL
-92 STFNQMGINIVNPLE
+92 STFNQIGINIANPLE

-145 DEAELR
+145 DEAEMR

-176 IEYPTG
+176 VEYPTG

-341 MKQQEIDLVA
+341 MKQQEIDLAA

-381 AENDLQKQSDRLK
+381 TENDLQKQSDRLK

-411 AFENSNNVDEVEGNF
+411 AFSSKSNENIRKSGAVYSYKNDPDGSKRQGI
-426 AELLKTASNKLT
+426 AEKLYEQT
-438 THKPISLNEMNGK
+438 RNRNSM
-451 YVTEVRAVID
+451 YEVRAIAKNSGMSEADIKKVYDHIYT
-461 SAPENVQSIINKYSD
+461 NKHLF
-476 KIQFVN
+476 K
-482 EKFNGTAHTVKGKI
+482 NGTIHLFDPDYEMAQSWQRLRNNNNIQPHDITL
-496 YCNLKV
+496 LK
-502 DAYDKRGAW
+502 
-511 TTTFHEIGHS
+511 HE
-521 IDAATN
+521 
-527 KISCKYPF
+527 
-535 FGQYLKKDF
+535 L
-544 DSLVK
+544 
-549 LYQAEYNI
+549 AEYNI
-557 TKEKA
+557 MGESIDIEYEPVHNEVTKKYNYQKELMQ
-562 YIEIGEKLKPEKY
+562 YLKE
-575 HMLSDLVGGITN
+575 
-587 NQCRGSFFHKK
+587 RGR
-598 ENYWKKPHRLESE
+598 E
-611 AFAHFFSAVAR
+611 
-622 NDEVKITA
+622 
-630 IKGMFPNAFE
+630 
-640 EFERLLE
+640 
-647 EIK
+647 